1 MKVSFIIDV
10 LYVCAK
16 VRLSIYSVFSIL
28 KAIRVTQIINK
39 KKKLQYL
46 PQQGKD
52 IMEAAFCFLG
62 SITLN
67 KQVDKHKLLP
77 PFPSN
82 LQQKSTNSQFLL
94 RQSHV
99 STVFYVKYN
108 IQRKIKIFHLK
119 QMFCC
124 FF

>member
-1 MKVSFIIDV
+1 MPFIVDV
-10 LYVCAK
+10 LSVCAK

-28 KAIRVTQIINK
+28 KAIRVTKNIN

-46 PQQGKD
+46 PQQGKN
-52 IMEAAFCFLG
+52 IMETAFCFLG

-67 KQVDKHKLLP
+67 KQVDKHQLLP

-99 STVFYVKYN
+99 STVFFVKYN
-108 IQRKIKIFHLK
+108 IQR
-119 QMFCC
+119 
-124 FF
+124 